1 MNNKKELEKCLK
13 MIYQSMQLTLD
24 NKEWKRLYGQY
35 LNIKKELEQ
44 IEEDL

>member
-24 NKEWKRLYGQY
+24 NREQRRLYEQY
-35 LNIKKELEQ
+35 LNIKRELDQ
-44 IEEDL
+44 TEEDL